1 MLMSSPSL
9 SQVTEP
15 TVAVTAAALQGKTR
29 QGRTEPCVHSLLSQ
43 AASSVRAPVC
53 ALPPL
58 WAAHLHS
65 LSMGTRF
72 ASICLLAG
80 SNPLLGLRPTNSS
93 WLPFPFLVLFF
104 FILALLSCFVGFL
117 FCFNVC
123 FKVKFQGEELKSTK
137 PAQEL
142 ISC

>member
-1 MLMSSPSL
+1 MSSPSL

-43 AASSVRAPVC
+43 AASSVQAPVC

-58 WAAHLHS
+58 WADHLHG
-65 LSMGTRF
+65 LSVGTRF
-72 ASICLLAG
+72 ASICLLLAG
-80 SNPLLGLRPTNSS
+80 SNPLLGLCPTNGFF
-93 WLPFPFLVLFF
+93 WLPFLVLF